1 MAKQPNIRIRKKDI
15 SEYKRLK
22 RNTQSKIRR
31 TKSKY
36 DVDLSNHVTL
46 PSLESFTTRRE
57 FNKWKRQQQSFTNP
71 SNLDYQFK
79 KNPQGVVASKKE
91 IQQAER
97 RTRRAQ
103 QIADSVKKQT
113 EGKPFISG
121 GKKKSTYGKQQQML
135 GKPNYG
141 GIVRPS
147 DFDFEKFETRRGFE
161 LASQSMANRS
171 SVPELEKRMQK
182 MKENYI
188 EKLEEDFNSDSAE
201 VVKRIKKMP
210 AKDYYEMT
218 LMYDEMQFST
228 PYTEDSPEFLGRI
241 HKYLDQYDRGKV
253 DLDLEMF

>member
-1 MAKQPNIRIRKKDI
+1 MAKDPNIRIRKKDI
-15 SEYKRLK
+15 SDYRRLK
-22 RNTQSKIRR
+22 KNTQAKIRR
-31 TKSKY
+31 ARQNY
-36 DVDLSNHVTL
+36 GIDLSNQVST
-46 PSLESFTTRRE
+46 PSLDSFTTRKE

-79 KNPQGVVASKKE
+79 KNKQGVVASKKE
-91 IQQAER
+91 IQEAER

-103 QIADSVKKQT
+103 EIADNVKKQT

-121 GKKKSTYGKQQQML
+121 GKQKSTYGKQQQML

-141 GIVRPS
+141 GIVKPS
-147 DFDFEKFETRRGFE
+147 DFNFEKFETRRGFE

-171 SVPELEKRMQK
+171 SVPELEQRMHT

-188 EKLEEDFNSDSAE
+188 KKLEEDFNSDSKE
-201 VVKRIKKMP
+201 VVDRVKKMP

-218 LMYDEMQFST
+218 LMYDEMQFDT

-241 HKYLDQYDRGKV
+241 NKYLDQYDRGKV
-253 DLDLEMF
+253 DLDLEIF